1 MWLKGPE
8 PTRDAG
14 RNLRDFAWHINA
26 STFGAGSVATL
37 LGITGPALLVYQAGS
52 NAGYPE
58 AVINSWFFAIFVGGG
73 VLSLLL
79 AFLYREPVCGAYP
92 IAGSAL
98 LVTTLSGYE
107 VPEAV
112 GAFLVSGVLVAIIGF
127 SGLFGLIMDRVPNEV
142 VMGALAGILIDFGI
156 QVFASLPSQPLLVG
170 SMVAAYLLGTRF
182 IRGVPPAVPA
192 LATGLAVAGL
202 GGRFGVG
209 EVRLSLTQPVLVAPA
224 FDISALFSIA
234 IPLTLL
240 AIATQNAPGVG
251 ILRANGYE
259 PPVNAI
265 TIFSGIGSIL
275 IAPLAGNGL
284 NIAAPMTAVCAGPES
299 HREPENRYAATVV
312 QGSGFVL
319 FGLMGATAVSLIQV
333 MPPALVAG
341 VAGLA
346 LLPVILQSLRLS
358 VGGSQHSLAAGI
370 SLLVAASD
378 LSLWG
383 IDSAFWSIVVGVVLA
398 WLLGAKE

>member
-1 MWLKGPE
+1 MRLKGPE
-8 PTRDAG
+8 PPREPR
-14 RNLRDFAWHINA
+14 RNLRDSARHLNA
-26 STFGAGSVATL
+26 STLGAGSVATL

-58 AVINSWFFAIFVGGG
+58 AVVNSWFFAIFVGGG
-73 VLSLLL
+73 LLSLVL
-79 AFLYREPVCGAYP
+79 ALLYREPVCGAYP

-98 LVTTLSGYE
+98 LVTTLSGYG
-107 VPEAV
+107 VSEAV
-112 GAFLVSGVLVAIIGF
+112 GAFLISGVLVAVIGF
-127 SGLFGLIMDRVPNEV
+127 SGLFGMIMDRVPNEV

-156 QVFASLPSQPLLVG
+156 QVFASLPSEPLLVG

-182 IRGVPPAVPA
+182 LSGIPPAVPA
-192 LATGLAVAGL
+192 LAAGLAVAAL
-202 GGRFGVG
+202 GGGFGNG

-224 FDISALFSIA
+224 FDLAALFSIA

-275 IAPLAGNGL
+275 TAPLVGNGL

-299 HREPENRYAATVV
+299 HKEPENRYVATVV
-312 QGSGFVL
+312 QGLGFVL
-319 FGLMGATAVSLIQV
+319 FGLLGATAVSLIRI

-358 VGGSQHSLAAGI
+358 VGEGRHSLAAGV

-378 LSLWG
+378 MNLLG
-383 IDSAFWSIVVGVVLA
+383 IASAFWAIVAGVALV
-398 WLLGAKE
+398 WLLDRGD